1 MKDCNC
7 NCSPLSFKVCPN
19 ICCHE
24 NLCEMDCLIANL
36 KSELFEKMQN
46 AKDYCSLE
54 AKVLNLQKDINA
66 LNEEK
71 RILEC
76 KIIQSGKEGDQMI
89 CDLKNKNEDLKNALN
104 EKNVANKKL
113 YGENNNLFQSLE
125 SKTCD
130 NQNLQDQMCHQE
142 NILSKLNS
150 DKLNLQSTI
159 NSLSLVRDKQ
169 LKDIHN
175 LSAEINI
182 LNKSSVDNDCSIRN
196 KFSQNVQLVNEFNS
210 IKCMN
215 TKLFNEL
222 KEK

>member
-125 SKTCD
+125 AKTCD

-182 LNKSSVDNDCSIRN
+182 LNKSSVDND
-196 KFSQNVQLVNEFNS
+196 
-210 IKCMN
+210 
-215 TKLFNEL
+215 
-222 KEK
+222 

>member
-104 EKNVANKKL
+104 EKGK
-113 YGENNNLFQSLE
+113 
-125 SKTCD
+125 
-130 NQNLQDQMCHQE
+130 
-142 NILSKLNS
+142 
-150 DKLNLQSTI
+150 
-159 NSLSLVRDKQ
+159 
-169 LKDIHN
+169 
-175 LSAEINI
+175 
-182 LNKSSVDNDCSIRN
+182 
-196 KFSQNVQLVNEFNS
+196 
-210 IKCMN
+210 
-215 TKLFNEL
+215 
-222 KEK
+222 